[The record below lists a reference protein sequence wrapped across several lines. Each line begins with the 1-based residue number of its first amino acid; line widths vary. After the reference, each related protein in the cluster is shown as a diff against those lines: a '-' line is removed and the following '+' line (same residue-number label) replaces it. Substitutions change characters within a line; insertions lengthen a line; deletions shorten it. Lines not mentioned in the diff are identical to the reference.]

1 MVALYAARL
10 KDLGPGD
17 LVQLECAC
25 GHAMVLTPAML
36 ATAGVRSAKK
46 IVDLESRLR
55 CRECDARGK
64 AGDRGVPAPR
74 RHRECDARGKA
85 VVSIKWGGR

>member
-1 MVALYAARL
+1 MFGYEARPMVPLYAARL
-10 KDLGPGD
+10 EDLKPGD

-36 ATAGVRSAKK
+36 ATAGAKPSEK

-64 AGDRGVPAPR
+64 A
-74 RHRECDARGKA
+74 
-85 VVSIKWGGR
+85 VVSIQWGSDLSPP